1 VEDGFAYLAL
11 GVAIVL
17 LSAGQI
23 AQKVVAR
30 QIFASDDT
38 RSLLRRAITS
48 AAAWMTVFFLG
59 CGTLFWLLALTRI
72 EVSAAYPILGLSFVL
87 TTLFAKLI
95 LGETVS
101 AYRWFGVALITLGAT
116 LMAAAS

>member
-1 VEDGFAYLAL
+1 VEDSFAYLAL

-23 AQKVVAR
+23 AQKAVAR
-30 QIFASDDT
+30 QIFAIDDR
-38 RSLLRRAITS
+38 RSLTRRAITCP
-48 AAAWMTVFFLG
+48 ATWMTLFFLAS
-59 CGTLFWLLALTRI
+59 GTLFWLLALTRI

-87 TTLFAKLI
+87 TTLFAKLM
-95 LGETVS
+95 LGETVT